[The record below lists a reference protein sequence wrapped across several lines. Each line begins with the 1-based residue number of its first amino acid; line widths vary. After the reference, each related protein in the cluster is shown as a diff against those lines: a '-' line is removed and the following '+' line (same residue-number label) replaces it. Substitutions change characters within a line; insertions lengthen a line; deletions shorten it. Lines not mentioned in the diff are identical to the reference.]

1 VIVKKVGTSKTVA
14 PKSKASNVR
23 ALIDYIAG
31 VTAGGDGEKVEHR
44 GAVNLLNIDHDGQ
57 VQEMIDLAEVARR
70 SPQPVQ
76 HWILSWREGEQPT
89 RAQADEAVGMFL
101 AEMGL
106 GEHQA
111 VYALHRDTHNC
122 HVHVAVNR
130 VHPAT
135 EKLVTV
141 NNGFDLE
148 VAHRAIAGI
157 EQRQGWEREARG
169 LYVVGA
175 DGRAERL
182 KPRSGVERQPSGR
195 ARDIEERTGQQSA
208 ERTAIEEAAPIVRQ
222 ARSWRELHDALAAR
236 GMRYEK
242 KGSGA
247 LVWIGEKPV
256 KASAAGRDCSMAA
269 LRQRLGEFEPAS
281 STPVRTPAPSRA
293 LDPSAPTLR
302 AYLDERRKYDQER
315 QARRVRAS
323 SEQRREWHD
332 LANRHRKER
341 ADILGGSW
349 RGKADLLNATRS
361 VLAARQAQQ
370 KAAVRERQQLER
382 AAPRRDT
389 GPFPAYE
396 DWLARRDRDQA
407 DRWRHRDRRPATIA
421 GATFEQ
427 PTVRDIRAFT
437 AVLDGRRVHYHL
449 SRSRRPSFTDHG
461 KTIDIYDSRTRE
473 SVLAAL
479 QLSAQKWGTISVHG
493 NREFMRTCVELAAE
507 HGFKIANPEL
517 EDAIAAEYQRR
528 RPQDRPRPHT
538 LGVDPRPESLTLASI
553 YERHVTE
560 IRREQ
565 PNAGRIDA
573 SRLDAEV
580 AVRMVLTGHSQEQIA
595 KAILDGAR
603 ASRPREDRDWQAY
616 ARRAVQRAFSA
627 PGKQARSRLELVR
640 DKLLQLE
647 GRQDERQL
655 LRGLGGP
662 ARGL

>member
-1 VIVKKVGTSKTVA
+1 MIVKKVGTSKAVA
-14 PKSKASNVR
+14 PNSRASNVR

-31 VTAGGDGEKVEHR
+31 VAAGGDGEKVEHR

-89 RAQADEAVGMFL
+89 RVQADEAVGMFL

-106 GEHQA
+106 SEHQA

-122 HVHVAVNR
+122 HVHVAINR
-130 VHPAT
+130 VHPTT
-135 EKLVTV
+135 EKVVTV

-148 VAHRAIAGI
+148 IAHRAVARI

-169 LYVVGA
+169 LYSVDP

-182 KPRSGVERQPSGR
+182 RPRDKGERRPSGR
-195 ARDIEERTGQQSA
+195 AQDLEERTGQRSA
-208 ERTAIEEAAPIVRQ
+208 QRTAIEEATPIIRQ
-222 ARSWRELHDALAAR
+222 ARSWRELHAALAAQ

-247 LVWIGEKPV
+247 LLWIGEQPL
-256 KASAAGRDCSMAA
+256 KASAVGRDCSMAA
-269 LRQRLGEFEPAS
+269 LRKRLGDFEPAP
-281 STPVRTPAPSRA
+281 STPVRVPAPSRA
-293 LDPSAPTLR
+293 IDPSAPTLR
-302 AYLDERRKYDQER
+302 IYLDARRKHYEDREAGR
-315 QARRVRAS
+315 ARATG
-323 SEQRREWHD
+323 EQREEWREMVG
-332 LANRHRKER
+332 RHRNER

-349 RGKADLLNATRS
+349 RGKRDLLNATRS
-361 VLAARQAQQ
+361 VLAARQAQE
-370 KAAVRERQQLER
+370 KAAVRERQQRER
-382 AAPRRDT
+382 AALRREM
-389 GPFPAYE
+389 GPFPSYE

-407 DRWRHRDRRPATIA
+407 DRWRNRERQPATIE

-449 SRSRRPSFTDHG
+449 ARSRRPSFTDHG
-461 KTIDIYDSRTRE
+461 KTIDIDDSRTRE

-479 QLSAQKWGTISVHG
+479 QLSAQKWGTMSVHG
-493 NREFMRTCVELAAE
+493 NREFTRICVELAAE

-517 EDAIAAEYQRR
+517 QEAIAAERQRH
-528 RPQDRPRPHT
+528 RPQDPPGADTPGMGPR
-538 LGVDPRPESLTLASI
+538 RQSLTLASI

-565 PNAGRIDA
+565 PDASRIDA

-580 AVRMVLTGHSQEQIA
+580 AVRMAVTGHSREQIA
-595 KAILDGAR
+595 QAIIDGAR
-603 ASRPREDRDWQAY
+603 ASRPHEDRDWQAY
-616 ARRAVQRAFSA
+616 AGRAVRRAFSA
-627 PGKQARSRLELVR
+627 PGEQARLRLELIR
-640 DKLLQLE
+640 DKLLRLE

-655 LRGLGGP
+655 LGGLSGPSRGM
-662 ARGL
+662 

>member
-1 VIVKKVGTSKTVA
+1 MIVKKIGTSKTAA

-23 ALIDYIAG
+23 ALLDYIAG
-31 VTAGGDGEKVEHR
+31 VVAGGDGEKVEHR
-44 GAVNLLNIDHDGQ
+44 GALNILNIDHDGQ

-89 RAQADEAVGMFL
+89 RAQADEAVTMFL

-111 VYALHRDTHNC
+111 IYALHRDTHNW

-141 NNGFDLE
+141 NKGFDLE
-148 VAHRAIAGI
+148 AAHRAIAGI

-169 LYVVGA
+169 LYAVGV

-182 KPRSGVERQPSGR
+182 KPRAGADRQPSGR
-195 ARDIEERTGQQSA
+195 ARDVEERTGERSA

-222 ARSWRELHDALAAR
+222 VRSWPELHDALAAR

-247 LVWIGEKPV
+247 LIWIGEKPV

-281 STPVRTPAPSRA
+281 STPVRAPAPSRA
-293 LDPSAPTLR
+293 LDASAPTLR
-302 AYLDERRKYDQER
+302 VYLDERRKHDQKR

-323 SEQRREWHD
+323 SEQRREWQD

-349 RGKADLLNATRS
+349 RGKGDLLNATRS
-361 VLAARQAQQ
+361 ILAARQAQE
-370 KAAVRERQQLER
+370 KAGVRERQQLER
-382 AAPRRDT
+382 AALRRDT
-389 GPFPAYE
+389 GPFPSHE

-407 DRWRHRDRRPATIA
+407 DRWRHRERRPATIE

-449 SRSRRPSFTDHG
+449 AGSRRPSFTDHG
-461 KTIDIYDSRTRE
+461 KTIDIYDSRSRD
-473 SVLAAL
+473 SILAAL
-479 QLSAQKWGTISVHG
+479 QLSAQKWETISAHG
-493 NREFMRTCVELAAE
+493 NQEFMRTCVELAAA

-517 EDAIAAEYQRR
+517 QEAIAAERQRH
-528 RPQDRPRPHT
+528 RPRGRHRPHT
-538 LGVDPRPESLTLASI
+538 RGVDSRPESLTLGSI
-553 YERHVTE
+553 YERHVTD

-565 PNAGRIDA
+565 PDAGRIDA

-580 AVRMVLTGHSQEQIA
+580 DVRMAVTGHSREQIA

-603 ASRPREDRDWQAY
+603 ASRPHEDRDWQAY
-616 ARRAVQRAFSA
+616 AGRAVQRAFSA
-627 PGKQARSRLELVR
+627 PGEHARLRLELLR
-640 DKLLQLE
+640 DKFLRLE
-647 GRQDERQL
+647 GRQDERPFLQ
-655 LRGLGGP
+655 RLGGP
-662 ARGL
+662 SRGL

>member
-1 VIVKKVGTSKTVA
+1 VIVKKVGTSKTAA

-31 VTAGGDGEKVEHR
+31 VAAGGDGEKVEHR
-44 GAVNLLNIDHDGQ
+44 GAFNLLNIDHDGQ
-57 VQEMIDLAEVARR
+57 VQEMIDLAEVAPRT
-70 SPQPVQ
+70 PQPVQ

-89 RAQADEAVGMFL
+89 RTQADEAVGIFL

-106 GEHQA
+106 REHQA

-130 VHPAT
+130 VHPTT
-135 EKLVTV
+135 EKVVTV

-148 VAHRAIAGI
+148 IAHSAIARI

-169 LYVVGA
+169 LYAVDP

-182 KPRSGVERQPSGR
+182 RPRDQGERRPSGR
-195 ARDIEERTGQQSA
+195 AQDLEERTGQRSA
-208 ERTAIEEAAPIVRQ
+208 QRIAIDEAAPIIRQ
-222 ARSWRELHDALAAR
+222 ARNWRELHAALAVQ

-247 LVWIGEKPV
+247 LLWIGEQPV
-256 KASAAGRDCSMAA
+256 KASAVGRDCSMAA
-269 LRQRLGEFEPAS
+269 LRKRLGEYEPAP
-281 STPVRTPAPSRA
+281 STPVRVPAPSRA
-293 LDPSAPTLR
+293 IDPSAPTLPV
-302 AYLDERRKYDQER
+302 YLDARRKHYEDRE
-315 QARRVRAS
+315 ARRVRATG
-323 SEQRREWHD
+323 EQRKKWRAMVD
-332 LANRHRKER
+332 RHRNER
-341 ADILGGSW
+341 TDILRGPW
-349 RGKADLLNATRS
+349 RGKRDLLNATRS
-361 VLAARQAQQ
+361 VLAARQAQE
-370 KAAVRERQQLER
+370 KATLRERQQLER
-382 AAPRRDT
+382 AALLREM
-389 GPFPAYE
+389 GPFPSYE

-407 DRWRHRDRRPATIA
+407 DRWRHRERRPATIE

-437 AVLDGRRVHYHL
+437 TVLDGRKVHYHL
-449 SRSRRPSFTDHG
+449 AQSRRPSFTDHG

-493 NREFMRTCVELAAE
+493 NREFMRICVELAAE

-517 EDAIAAEYQRR
+517 QEAIVVERQRH
-528 RPQDRPRPHT
+528 RPQDRPKAHT
-538 LGVDPRPESLTLASI
+538 PDVGSRPESLTLASI

-560 IRREQ
+560 IPREQ
-565 PNAGRIDA
+565 PDAGRLDA

-580 AVRMVLTGHSQEQIA
+580 AVRMAVTGHSREQIA

-603 ASRPREDRDWQAY
+603 ASRPHEDRDWQAY
-616 ARRAVQRAFSA
+616 AGRAVQRAFSA
-627 PGKQARSRLELVR
+627 PGEQARLRLELLR
-640 DKLLQLE
+640 DKLLRLE
-647 GRQDERQL
+647 GRHDERQL

-662 ARGL
+662 SRGQ

>member
-1 VIVKKVGTSKTVA
+1 VIVKKVGTSKTTA

-31 VTAGGDGEKVEHR
+31 VAAGGDGEKVEHR
-44 GAVNLLNIDHDGQ
+44 GAINLLNIDHDGQ
-57 VQEMIDLAEVARR
+57 LQEMIDLAEVARR

-89 RAQADEAVGMFL
+89 HAQANEAVGMFL

-106 GEHQA
+106 REHQA

-122 HVHVAVNR
+122 HVHIAVNR
-130 VHPAT
+130 VHPTT
-135 EKLVTV
+135 EKIVTV

-148 VAHRAIAGI
+148 VAHRAIARI
-157 EQRQGWEREARG
+157 EQRQGWEREPRG
-169 LYVVGA
+169 LYAVDP

-182 KPRSGVERQPSGR
+182 RPRDQGGRRPSGR
-195 ARDIEERTGQQSA
+195 AQDLEERTGQRSA
-208 ERTAIEEAAPIVRQ
+208 QRIAIDEAAPIIRQ
-222 ARSWRELHDALAAR
+222 ARSWRELHTALAAQ

-247 LVWIGEKPV
+247 LLWIGEQPV
-256 KASAAGRDCSMAA
+256 KASAVGRECSMAA
-269 LRQRLGEFEPAS
+269 LRKRLGEFEPAPPIS
-281 STPVRTPAPSRA
+281 LRVPAPPRA
-293 LDPSAPTLR
+293 MDPSAPTLPV
-302 AYLDERRKYDQER
+302 YLDERRKHYQDR
-315 QARRVRAS
+315 DARRARATG
-323 SEQRREWHD
+323 EQRKEWREMVD
-332 LANRHRKER
+332 RHRHER
-341 ADILGGSW
+341 ADIFRGSW
-349 RGKADLLNATRS
+349 RGKRDLLNATRS
-361 VLAARQAQQ
+361 VLAARQAQE
-370 KAAVRERQQLER
+370 KAALRERQQRER
-382 AAPRRDT
+382 TALRREM
-389 GPFPAYE
+389 GPFPSYE

-407 DRWRHRDRRPATIA
+407 ERWRHRERRPATIE

-427 PTVRDIRAFT
+427 PTVRDIRTFG
-437 AVLDGRRVHYHL
+437 AVLDGASVHYH
-449 SRSRRPSFTDHG
+449 RAGSRRPSFTDHG
-461 KTIDIYDSRTRE
+461 KKIDIYDSRTRE

-517 EDAIAAEYQRR
+517 QEAIAAERQRH
-528 RPQDRPRPHT
+528 RPQDRPRAPMS
-538 LGVDPRPESLTLASI
+538 GVGSRTESLTLASI

-565 PNAGRIDA
+565 PGALRLDA

-580 AVRMVLTGHSQEQIA
+580 AVRMAVTGHSREQVA
-595 KAILDGAR
+595 KAIFDGAR
-603 ASRPREDRDWQAY
+603 ASRPHEDRDWQVY
-616 ARRAVQRAFSA
+616 ARRAVQRAFSP
-627 PGKQARSRLELVR
+627 PGEQARARLELLR
-640 DKLLQLE
+640 DKLLRLE